1 MDTRRLDSSQ
11 LKPADRESIAMLKAA
26 GAVVVALQLQ
36 RSITKGRLRGNP

>member
-26 GAVVVALQLQ
+26 GAVVALQLQ
-36 RSITKGRLRGNP
+36 RSITKCRLRGNP